1 MHSTFAALAFTGLA
15 VQQVAAFGGH
25 GAGEYGGGWGGGSS
39 YSTPDN
45 TDNQCSSEQSN
56 GYNWSG
62 LNSGS
67 FSNYGS
73 NKFSGWSCSNSFG
86 KRDLLSKRT
95 FQSKCITS
103 NLDDEPSIGCDGSDK
118 MSIDEYEVSADQDAD
133 VECHY
138 EMPDGSSCKE
148 IHSCSQS
155 GSVIKNSQCGGAKS
169 VTFKPAGDSKGKGCN
184 IGIHSIGFNCG
195 SASSS
200 VPSYS
205 STSAAV
211 SSYSTPE
218 VYTTSTSV
226 SAAETSSTEGIP
238 GYGSTSQPTAPGYET
253 STPSASASSSTE
265 SSPVS
270 FSYDTS
276 SAPTPPGYETSSVP
290 TAPGYETTPS
300 STESSPITTSAA
312 PSSAWTIPGY
322 GNSSTQGI
330 PGYASSSS
338 SSTEVNAVT
347 TSSGIPSYGIPSYTT
362 STVYSTTLRTITS
375 CAPEVTNC
383 PASTG
388 GTYVVTQT
396 AAVSTTVC
404 PVTATET
411 PAEST
416 PVPQGPDV
424 LPKCLNTWLYLSG
437 CKDNSDYECFCKNSD
452 FMTKVYNCLSAWS
465 DSSDATNSGAGYLM
479 GICAKY
485 IPENPAIITGCP
497 STIVPA
503 TGYSPPTSTPS
514 SPKTV
519 TQYSTV
525 VSTITSCG
533 PEVTNCPATVQTST
547 YAIATSVPPVES
559 APSSTE
565 GSPIS
570 SAAVTPPPAVPCTT
584 ITYSSASVVTT
595 VTVPQVQITT
605 YTVTQSGSTQ
615 TVPGLGYGTPPPAG
629 SSVAGPTTPATA
641 PAPAPYPS
649 ASTAPGPVGPV
660 GGSSSSLGTTYIPS
674 QPTNSIVPYT
684 GAGTKT
690 SISGLGAIAVIAALL
705 A

>member
-1 MHSTFAALAFTGLA
+1 MHSTFTALAVTGLA
-15 VQQVAAFGGH
+15 VQQIAAFGGRSS
-25 GAGEYGGGWGGGSS
+25 GAYGGGWGGGSS

-45 TDNQCSSEQSN
+45 TDNQCSSEQSS

-73 NKFSGWSCSNSFG
+73 NTFSGWSCSNSFG

-133 VECHY
+133 IECY
-138 EMPDGSSCKE
+138 YVMQDGSSCKE
-148 IHSCSQS
+148 THSCSKS

-184 IGIHSIGFNCG
+184 IGVHSIGFNCG

-238 GYGSTSQPTAPGYET
+238 GYGSSSQPTALGYQTSTPSAPASSSTESSPVSLSYDTSSAPTAPGYET
-253 STPSASASSSTE
+253 STPSAPASSSTE

-270 FSYDTS
+270 LSYDTS
-276 SAPTPPGYETSSVP
+276 SAPTAPGYETSSVP

-300 STESSPITTSAA
+300 STESSPITTSPAA
-312 PSSAWTIPGY
+312 SSAWTIPGY
-322 GNSSTQGI
+322 GNSSTEGI
-330 PGYASSSS
+330 PGYGSSSS
-338 SSTEVNAVT
+338 SSTVVNAVT
-347 TSSGIPSYGIPSYTT
+347 TSSGIPSYTT
-362 STVYSTTLRTITS
+362 STIYSTTLQTITS

-396 AAVSTTVC
+396 VAISTTVC

-437 CKDNSDYECFCKNSD
+437 CKDNSDYNCFCKNSE

-465 DSSDATNSGAGYLM
+465 DSSDDTNSGAGYLM

-497 STIVPA
+497 STI
-503 TGYSPPTSTPS
+503 
-514 SPKTV
+514 
-519 TQYSTV
+519 
-525 VSTITSCG
+525 
-533 PEVTNCPATVQTST
+533 
-547 YAIATSVPPVES
+547 
-559 APSSTE
+559 
-565 GSPIS
+565 
-570 SAAVTPPPAVPCTT
+570 
-584 ITYSSASVVTT
+584 
-595 VTVPQVQITT
+595 ITT
-605 YTVTQSGSTQ
+605 YTITQSGTAQ
-615 TVPGLGYGTPPPAG
+615 AVPGLGYGTPDSAG

-641 PAPAPYPS
+641 SAPAPYPTTS
-649 ASTAPGPVGPV
+649 SAPGPVGAV
-660 GGSSSSLGTTYIPS
+660 GGSPSGFGTTYVPA
-674 QPTNSIVPYT
+674 QPTNSVVPYT
-684 GAGTKT
+684 GTGTKN
-690 SISGLGAIAVIAALL
+690 SISGVGAIAIIAALL